1 MKIFWLVGLV
11 NSQELPDDVYIRDGE
26 VLGQTRFVRS
36 FSGDRE
42 GFNFWKIY
50 PQKLNL
56 IFFFP
61 T

>member
-42 GFNFWKIY
+42 GFNF
-50 PQKLNL
+50 
-56 IFFFP
+56 
-61 T
+61 